1 MDRPHPDWFQRL
13 KTYLKVLIH
22 LFPWPIGSA
31 ILVGL
36 AVTAL
41 TFQQVYNHQPTG
53 GRISYLKA
61 VYAVLNM
68 VSFQVS
74 FADIPPGPALDPF
87 FAVVPLVGIPLL
99 LVFGARLLNILR
111 VFFVRQERGQ
121 MWQRALASTMEH
133 PIVICGLGHVGY
145 RIADALLDLERPA
158 IGIEAVASPLVDE
171 LITRGLPVIMG
182 DIRQKDVL
190 TRAGVARARI
200 VIVCTHDDIANIE
213 TAFHA
218 RELNPGTKII
228 LRLFEDEIAG
238 TIQEHFEVAA
248 TLSRSALAAQAFAYA
263 ALGIEAIETFIL
275 GDQTFVLTE
284 VPVHSLSPL
293 ANQSIERVETTF
305 AATVVC
311 VFCER
316 GLITEPAPDH
326 VLQEG
331 DTVFIFTEFSQLSAL
346 TEAIPTTDGMVG
358 DQESP
363 GNSRPILV
371 CGIGHTGYRVVRA
384 LQGLGRSA
392 VALAFE
398 PTNLS
403 TRLQD
408 EGFQVQYG
416 DFRQRSFLEEVGLAS
431 AQAIITCTEDD
442 MVNFETGIRARE
454 LNPHIRVVMRIFEEA
469 LGHQLQTAFDI
480 NAVYSTSTIAAPAFI
495 AAALNLN
502 LSQPI
507 TLGGEQLSIA
517 RMQVETLSGLFR
529 ERIDALT
536 DQEGIT
542 VLLHKR
548 DNALTVPP
556 RPETLL
562 RPGDEIVLLA
572 TWEKLRTLSLRNRT
586 SRDIYRSGRK

>member
-1 MDRPHPDWFQRL
+1 MDRSPPDWIQRL
-13 KTYLKVLIH
+13 KTDLKVLVH

-31 ILVGL
+31 ILIGL

-41 TFQQVYNHQPTG
+41 LFQHVYNHQASV

-74 FADIPPGPALDPF
+74 FADMPPGPALDPF

-111 VFFVRQERGQ
+111 IFFVRQERGQ
-121 MWQRALASTMEH
+121 MWQRALASTVEH
-133 PIVICGLGHVGY
+133 PIIICGLGHVGY
-145 RIADALLDLERPA
+145 RIADALLDLERPT
-158 IGIEAVASPLVDE
+158 IGIEAVSSPLVEE
-171 LITRGLPVIMG
+171 LITRGLPVTMG

-190 TRAGVARARI
+190 SRAGVDRARV

-213 TAFHA
+213 AAFHV
-218 RELNPGTKII
+218 RELNPNAKII

-263 ALGIEAIETFIL
+263 ALGVEAIETFIMD
-275 GDQTFVLTE
+275 DQVFVLTE
-284 VPVHSLSPL
+284 VPIHSLSPL
-293 ANQSIERVETTF
+293 ANKRVDEIEASFT
-305 AATVVC
+305 ATVVC
-311 VFCER
+311 VFCGAE
-316 GLITEPAPDH
+316 LIIEPEPDR
-326 VLQEG
+326 VLRKS
-331 DTVFIFTEFSQLSAL
+331 DSVFIFTEFAQLSAL
-346 TEAIPTTDGMVG
+346 TEAVISLPEDEDTESKE
-358 DQESP
+358 ESP
-363 GNSRPILV
+363 TALPILV

-384 LQGLGRSA
+384 LQDLERA
-392 VALAFE
+392 AIALAFK

-408 EGFQVQYG
+408 EGVPVHYG
-416 DFRQRSFLEEVGLAS
+416 DFRQRSLLEEVGLHS
-431 AQAIITCTEDD
+431 SQAIITCTEDD

-469 LGHQLQTAFDI
+469 LGTQLQTAFDI

-517 RMQVETLSGLFR
+517 RMRVETLSGLFR
-529 ERIDALT
+529 ERIRALT

-556 RPETLL
+556 HPEILL

-572 TWEKLRTLSLRNRT
+572 TWEKLRAITLRNRA
-586 SRDIYRSGRK
+586 SRDI

>member
-1 MDRPHPDWFQRL
+1 MGRRRQPDWLQRL
-13 KTYLKVLIH
+13 QTDLKVLIH

-31 ILVGL
+31 ILFGL
-36 AVTAL
+36 GVTAL
-41 TFQQVYNHQPTG
+41 MFQHVYNHQPSVG
-53 GRISYLKA
+53 SISYLKA

-99 LVFGARLLNILR
+99 LVFGARLLTILR
-111 VFFVRQERGQ
+111 IFFLREERGQ
-121 MWQRALASTMEH
+121 MWQHALASTIEC
-133 PIVICGLGHVGY
+133 PVVICGLGHVGY
-145 RIADALLDLERPA
+145 RIADALLDLGRSA
-158 IGIEAVASPLVDE
+158 VGIEAVSSPLVEE

-182 DIRQKDVL
+182 DVRQKDIL
-190 TRAGVARARI
+190 SRAGVDRARV

-213 TAFHA
+213 ATFHV
-218 RELNPGTKII
+218 RELNPGAKII

-238 TIQEHFEVAA
+238 TIQQQFDVTA

-263 ALGIEAIETFIL
+263 ALGIEAIETFVM
-275 GDQTFVLTE
+275 DNQTFVLAE
-284 VPVHSLSPL
+284 VPVHNLSPL
-293 ANQSIERVETTF
+293 RDKRVEDVENTF

-311 VFCER
+311 VFC
-316 GLITEPAPDH
+316 GTDLIIEPEPDS
-326 VLQEG
+326 VLQER
-331 DTVFIFTEFSQLSAL
+331 DTVFIFTEFSQLRAL
-346 TEAIPTTDGMVG
+346 TEAVQTVHAGAGHTEEASEAM
-358 DQESP
+358 
-363 GNSRPILV
+363 PILV

-384 LQGLGRSA
+384 LQDLGRSA
-392 VALAFE
+392 VPLAFE
-398 PTNLS
+398 PTHLS

-408 EGFQVQYG
+408 EDFKVHYG

-431 AQAIITCTEDD
+431 AQAVITCTKDD

-469 LGHQLQTAFDI
+469 LGNQLQKAFDI
-480 NAVYSTSTIAAPAFI
+480 NAAYSTSTIAAPAFI
-495 AAALNLN
+495 AAALNMN

-517 RMQVETLSGLFR
+517 RMRIETLSDLFR
-529 ERIDALT
+529 ERADTLT

-542 VLLHKR
+542 MLLHKR
-548 DNALTVPP
+548 DNSLTVPP
-556 RPETLL
+556 HPETVL

-572 TWEKLRTLSLRNRT
+572 TWEKLRALSLRNRT
-586 SRDIYRSGRK
+586 PRDI

>member
-1 MDRPHPDWFQRL
+1 MDRSQPNWIQRL
-13 KTYLKVLIH
+13 KTDLKVLIH

-31 ILVGL
+31 ILAGL

-41 TFQQVYNHQPTG
+41 IFQYIYNHDPTV

-61 VYAVLNM
+61 IYAILNM

-74 FADIPPGPALDPF
+74 FADMPPGPALDPF
-87 FAVVPLVGIPLL
+87 FAVVPLAGIPLL

-111 VFFVRQERGQ
+111 IFFVRQERGQ
-121 MWQRALASTMEH
+121 MWQRALATTTEH
-133 PIVICGLGHVGY
+133 PIIICGLGHVGY
-145 RIADALLDLERPA
+145 RIADALLDLGRPT
-158 IGIEAVASPLVDE
+158 IGIEAVSSPLVEE
-171 LITRGLPVIMG
+171 LINRGLPVIMG
-182 DIRQKDVL
+182 DIRQKDIL
-190 TRAGVARARI
+190 SRAGVNRARV

-213 TAFHA
+213 AAFHV
-218 RELNPGTKII
+218 RELNPNAKIV
-228 LRLFEDEIAG
+228 LRLFENEIAG
-238 TIQEHFEVAA
+238 TIQEHFEVEA

-263 ALGIEAIETFIL
+263 ALGVEAIETFIMD
-275 GDQTFVLTE
+275 DQTFVLTE

-293 ANQSIERVETTF
+293 VNTRVGKVEATF
-305 AATVVC
+305 AATIVC
-311 VFCER
+311 VFCGSE
-316 GLITEPAPDH
+316 LITEPDPGR

-331 DTVFIFTEFSQLSAL
+331 DTVFIFTEFVQLRAL
-346 TEAIPTTDGMVG
+346 TEAVNSTQHRPVVTEKSPT
-358 DQESP
+358 SP
-363 GNSRPILV
+363 PILV

-384 LQGLGRSA
+384 LQNLGRSA
-392 VALAFE
+392 IALAFE

-408 EGFQVQYG
+408 EGVQVHYG
-416 DFRQRSFLEEVGLAS
+416 DFRQRSFLEKVGLHT
-431 AQAIITCTEDD
+431 AQALITCTEDD

-469 LGHQLQTAFDI
+469 LGDQLQTAFDI

-502 LSQPI
+502 LSQPL
-507 TLGGEQLSIA
+507 TLGGEKLSIA
-517 RMQVETLSGLFR
+517 RMRVETLSGLFR
-529 ERIDALT
+529 ERITTLT

-548 DNALTVPP
+548 DNTLTVPP
-556 RPETLL
+556 NPETLL

-572 TWEKLRTLSLRNRT
+572 TWEKLRAISLRNRA
-586 SRDIYRSGRK
+586 SRDI